1 MNNLTAEDITDRANS
16 KPRHLELP
24 LITIGYMGQLIIDI
38 VQAKAK
44 QVKSRPLTLRPN
56 TIKPK

>member
-1 MNNLTAEDITDRANS
+1 MNNLTPDDIIDRANS

-38 VQAKAK
+38 VHT
-44 QVKSRPLTLRPN
+44 KSRPLTLRPN